1 MASGSKFIN
10 VMGTDINAIKTKA
23 KQAEAQVLSI
33 IRKVDISAK
42 EFVQTLKGNEAIY
55 KRLVLHNLN
64 TFRGDI
70 VAWKAEFEKLLARKP
85 S

>member
-1 MASGSKFIN
+1 
-10 VMGTDINAIKTKA
+10 MGTDINAIKTKA

-42 EFVQTLKGNEAIY
+42 EFVQTLKGNDAIY

-70 VAWKAEFEKLLARKP
+70 AAWKAEFEKLLARKP